1 MRSRATLRDSQK
13 SVAAANVELVVNM
26 IFSWDN
32 GCVYFESSYRR
43 GAKLRHNFWM
53 EISLAS

>member
-26 IFSWDN
+26 IFSWGN

-43 GAKLRHNFWM
+43 GAKLRHNF
-53 EISLAS
+53 